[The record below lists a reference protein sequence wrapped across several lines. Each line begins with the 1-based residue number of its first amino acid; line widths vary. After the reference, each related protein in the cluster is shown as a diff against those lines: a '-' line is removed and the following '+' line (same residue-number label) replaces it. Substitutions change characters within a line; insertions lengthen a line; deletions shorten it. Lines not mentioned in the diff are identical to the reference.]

1 MIGQQMTKKELLKY
15 FYLTLEIKSLEE
27 KIKQIRNETI
37 SSYQLTGMPFA
48 NERVSPVEKK
58 VELLDKLSSI
68 LEQRK
73 NEALERQIDIE
84 TYISTIQD
92 TAGRN
97 ILHKRYIE
105 LKSWNKIMR
114 EMYMSERSVF
124 RKHKEMIENEKSK

>member
-73 NEALERQIDIE
+73 NEALERQIEIE

>member
-1 MIGQQMTKKELLKY
+1 MTKKELLKY